1 MYYFSEENIN
11 SLKILVFLDITAC
24 CWEHYNLQGHSV
36 NNLNTELF
44 STLLEEPPMS
54 HKLSA

>member
-1 MYYFSEENIN
+1 MYYFSEENIKR
-11 SLKILVFLDITAC
+11 LKILVFLDSMAC
-24 CWEHYNLQGHSV
+24 CWENFNLQGHSV

-44 STLLEEPPMS
+44 SMLLEEPPMS